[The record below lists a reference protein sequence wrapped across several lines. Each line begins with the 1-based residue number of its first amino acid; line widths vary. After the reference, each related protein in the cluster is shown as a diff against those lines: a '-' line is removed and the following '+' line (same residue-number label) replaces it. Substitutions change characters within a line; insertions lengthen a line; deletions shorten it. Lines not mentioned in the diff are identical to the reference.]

1 MNLAELEQVYVR
13 RLPEFR
19 RVAAAIVGDREGGC
33 DAVQEAF
40 ALAVRKRRSFRAE
53 APLEAWIWRI
63 VLNTAR
69 NSRRAAMNRN
79 RAEARLDPA
88 RNNSGA
94 ALDVPLELLTQRQR
108 EVVFLR
114 HYADLSYEEIGAA
127 LGIASG
133 MVGATLNGA
142 HETLR
147 RAMLEVIA

>member
-40 ALAVRKRRSFRAE
+40 ALAVRKRRSFRGE
-53 APLEAWIWRI
+53 SPLEAWVWRI

-69 NSRRAAMNRN
+69 NTRRAAATRH
-79 RAEARLDPA
+79 RAESRLDPA
-88 RNNSGA
+88 TNSSGA
-94 ALDVPLELLTQRQR
+94 TPDIPLELLTQRQR

-133 MVGATLNGA
+133 TVGATLNGA

-147 RAMLEVIA
+147 RAMPEVIA

>member
-40 ALAVRKRRSFRAE
+40 ALAVRKRRSFRGE
-53 APLEAWIWRI
+53 APLEAWVWRI
-63 VLNTAR
+63 VLNAAR
-69 NSRRAAMNRN
+69 NYRRAAGTRY
-79 RAEARLDPA
+79 RAELRLDLAISSSGPA
-88 RNNSGA
+88 P
-94 ALDVPLELLTQRQR
+94 DIPLELLTQRQR

-114 HYADLSYEEIGAA
+114 HYADLSYDEIATA
-127 LGIASG
+127 LGIKSG
-133 MVGATLNGA
+133 TVGATLNSA

-147 RAMLEVIA
+147 RAMPEVMA

>member
-40 ALAVRKRRSFRAE
+40 ALAVRKRRSFRGE
-53 APLEAWIWRI
+53 SPLEAWIWRI
-63 VLNTAR
+63 VVNTAR
-69 NSRRAAMNRN
+69 NSRRAASTRH
-79 RAEARLDPA
+79 RAESRLDPA
-88 RNNSGA
+88 RNSSGA
-94 ALDVPLELLTQRQR
+94 TPDVPLDLLTQRQR

-127 LGIASG
+127 LGIARG
-133 MVGATLNGA
+133 TVGATLNSA

-147 RAMLEVIA
+147 RAMPEVIA